1 MRLTT
6 ALSNN
11 YIPAVGGLCW
21 ESDDCMVC
29 SKGCRDCKV
38 SGSSASE
45 EVDRS
50 CHPGRYRYDRW
61 WPRLVWWVVRLWLFR
76 CTTWRYKQLISRL
89 HPSSSSKLIKTNW
102 LRHGEVKTCKYSLVV
117 QSSVFEC
124 DLALTSGRMCVM
136 KCVRLD
142 QNKAKIRQPCG
153 ITRTV
158 SEIT

>member
-45 EVDRS
+45 GGRQELSPTEVQVATGMIDDG
-50 CHPGRYRYDRW
+50 PGWCGGWYGYGCSDVL
-61 WPRLVWWVVRLWLFR
+61 PEG
-76 CTTWRYKQLISRL
+76 
-89 HPSSSSKLIKTNW
+89 TN
-102 LRHGEVKTCKYSLVV
+102 S
-117 QSSVFEC
+117 
-124 DLALTSGRMCVM
+124 
-136 KCVRLD
+136 
-142 QNKAKIRQPCG
+142 
-153 ITRTV
+153 
-158 SEIT
+158 

>member
-76 CTTWRYKQLISRL
+76 CTT
-89 HPSSSSKLIKTNW
+89 
-102 LRHGEVKTCKYSLVV
+102 
-117 QSSVFEC
+117 
-124 DLALTSGRMCVM
+124 
-136 KCVRLD
+136 
-142 QNKAKIRQPCG
+142 
-153 ITRTV
+153 
-158 SEIT
+158 